1 MSLPKPRTICD
12 NCSSCPC
19 KTGESPLFHYRNS
32 PDLAVWYG
40 RGGNNVSHSTLYR
53 PDEFPQTIEI
63 KIAHPY
69 GASPNPT
76 FSLPTITTSTIMSD
90 INASLILKK

>member
-1 MSLPKPRTICD
+1 MSVPKPKTICN

-63 KIAHPY
+63 ILS
-69 GASPNPT
+69 SPSGSRPT
-76 FSLPTITTSTIMSD
+76 PTTWLPTITTSTIMSD
-90 INASLILKK
+90 TNASLIVK